1 MTFDAWKIPEEDEE
15 ESKDDEDEE
24 GEKGPPEPKPIHIAN
39 VLRDRRIRFFRG
51 IPKLGAFL
59 AIPCQYNSCR
69 NQVSLDKL
77 ASMESESSPEGDD
90 DSKEEEFA
98 STGLTSNT
106 KELVLCL
113 DTLSKNRPGAF
124 SDEIVQKVSD
134 IAKSIASAFERSDL
148 EALRKD
154 AALLRSEG
162 EIDVSSTIESASA
175 GFDEKPEF
183 EEEDAEENKRVA
195 VATVDLKKATSL
207 VVAVSERFEKM
218 SKLRVTPKSETV
230 RVIMAA
236 LHALGHSKKELR
248 DYTKPSWNKI
258 SQILS
263 QGFSQRAEILDY
275 KKCDLSLSKAL
286 IEGLDAEG
294 LKQQS
299 VVADLVLSW
308 IKSLCEARDAWD
320 AKVAYDEEQEAE
332 RLRIEAEE
340 EAKRKAE
347 EEEAK
352 AAAAEEEEGGDE

>member
-1 MTFDAWKIPEEDEE
+1 
-15 ESKDDEDEE
+15 
-24 GEKGPPEPKPIHIAN
+24 
-39 VLRDRRIRFFRG
+39 
-51 IPKLGAFL
+51 
-59 AIPCQYNSCR
+59 
-69 NQVSLDKL
+69 
-77 ASMESESSPEGDD
+77 MESESSPEGDD

-218 SKLRVTPKSETV
+218 SELRVTPKSETV

-275 KKCDLSLSKAL
+275 KKCDLALSKAL